1 MKKLLA
7 FVLALLVLAGGMAFA
22 EDVPARE
29 IRDTVSAGGFRHV
42 DAVVDI
48 SGTGGP
54 GILLDASHLSPEE
67 LLYAQL
73 LVQSFPHLRSAT
85 HYQLELNALREEYLP
100 NSNIRL
106 SFLDEGTDG
115 FHVYLRLSWTGP
127 DRNLAQ
133 GYDLLYESVFEANLD
148 DAEEMLGAVRVLKS
162 SLYDSITASP
172 YMVQMYRAAA
182 IYSPVM
188 RVYSYTR
195 YLDYYAFLEA
205 AETRLADDPA
215 AFLAEMKRVRG
226 LLADSFGAVAMFA
239 GSEEGIALNA
249 PLADAFLSRLG
260 TEAHTPADY
269 SGLPVPAARE
279 GLVVDSTVTYN
290 LMAAGLGTLG
300 VEYTADLDALAE
312 LVNDK
317 YLKNSLVN
325 MYGVYSVFHGFSDS
339 LGMYIISYRD
349 YLIRESFEAMEQADA
364 AVAKMKVSPDD
375 LDGYIAAASEYY
387 APAPAEDPLVDLS
400 YAIDDI
406 MAHLEG
412 KDPQWR
418 QHALDQLKTM
428 TPEAIPDYA
437 SLYSVLAEKGVR
449 STAGSYKTLEE
460 NSDLYDVILNPFG
473 IIPGKFDDVPEDH
486 PHYEAVRFVTENNMM
501 AASAGVFGV
510 DRTAAKGDIA
520 VAIACAGAGTV
531 FPADQ
536 CVTTLISFDIM
547 EAGTDPDAPL
557 TAGAA
562 VGYLNKYTLWAT
574 EMPYSYDVPDPDA
587 VLTRGEL
594 AEIMMNWWKGLTE

>member
-1 MKKLLA
+1 M
-7 FVLALLVLAGGMAFA
+7 VEVHAGIDEQRFLR
-22 EDVPARE
+22 ARK
-29 IRDTVSAGGFRHV
+29 
-42 DAVVDI
+42 
-48 SGTGGP
+48 
-54 GILLDASHLSPEE
+54 
-67 LLYAQL
+67 Q
-73 LVQSFPHLRSAT
+73 
-85 HYQLELNALREEYLP
+85 
-100 NSNIRL
+100 
-106 SFLDEGTDG
+106 
-115 FHVYLRLSWTGP
+115 
-127 DRNLAQ
+127 
-133 GYDLLYESVFEANLD
+133 
-148 DAEEMLGAVRVLKS
+148 
-162 SLYDSITASP
+162 
-172 YMVQMYRAAA
+172 
-182 IYSPVM
+182 
-188 RVYSYTR
+188 
-195 YLDYYAFLEA
+195 
-205 AETRLADDPA
+205 
-215 AFLAEMKRVRG
+215 
-226 LLADSFGAVAMFA
+226 
-239 GSEEGIALNA
+239 
-249 PLADAFLSRLG
+249 
-260 TEAHTPADY
+260 
-269 SGLPVPAARE
+269 
-279 GLVVDSTVTYN
+279 
-290 LMAAGLGTLG
+290 
-300 VEYTADLDALAE
+300 
-312 LVNDK
+312 
-317 YLKNSLVN
+317 
-325 MYGVYSVFHGFSDS
+325 
-339 LGMYIISYRD
+339 
-349 YLIRESFEAMEQADA
+349 EQADA